1 MTDLKNYDL
10 AENMISPDDLKLSE
24 QHGVDRLNTQSEIAE
39 GRVKEISVDRTTT
52 GPGAGG
58 LDQFFDEFERHTW
71 TNDMPWELA
80 NQVSTRVLDI
90 VGQSATDYQNSLQ
103 GSSSAILEHQILRY
117 TQADVLAKIENVRT
131 TGIHSLQTLETLKGF
146 TAKAQAEAETQ
157 RTDMVQKQKEAIDN
171 RGWWSRVGHKAL
183 TIGTLGAYK
192 LVETQKRQK
201 WYNSVVEKSMTRQ
214 FDRINRN
221 IETLEGQV
229 GKQIAPMQSRIR
241 RTIASQADPDTKA
254 AYRTE
259 LMNALRHTGPLA
271 TMDLNTNWGI
281 PNANEQEKIDFLEA
295 AQGLDFVKKDLGI
308 VGVSRA
314 KQLQQEQMIQSAQEQ
329 QNIVKTPGQ
338 FKFDQVQGKAG
349 FKELSIDGIST
360 PGTSD
365 LVRMLE
371 NELASS
377 ENLEALYA
385 ADINKA
391 DLLTDSVKLILL
403 VKRINGAGF
412 NAEKKLQVTTR
423 QALLAWIKDVDKNTG
438 GETLEWKTGD
448 RTQVENV
455 EKLFDN
461 TIAGSLTKTADDC
474 FTELSAR
481 KINNA
486 ESAFKTAEDN
496 VITLS
501 NKIFSEKQKFENLVG
516 TLENF
521 PEKDKKDIEDAFAKI
536 EPIRATLVKIAAQW
550 RKDRKELD
558 KWTAQR
564 GLLTTALAKSEAGG
578 GGQLDMANAMPAGN
592 AMETA
597 AKNAAIVAASR
608 HNTECINKLNSHEAN
623 KISLTDFSADLVR
636 LRGELN
642 SLSAKAL
649 HLSDKKEPNLGN
661 LNQRVQQKLRAESF
675 GDEIDKKFV
684 EQLEKND
691 QFEQLKNV
699 SKGTKVTIDYKKTAA
714 SALRFPDQ
722 LDGIAVDPNKDFIVV
737 QSNEKG
743 VLLENKVA
751 KLSMVIL
758 GPAAKGGSA
767 YKNAKIATT
776 HSDNPLL
783 PRDPSN
789 PTVSGAWDS
798 AIALNYK
805 IAA

>member
-10 AENMISPDDLKLSE
+10 AENMISPDDLKQSE
-24 QHGVDRLNTQSEIAE
+24 QHGADRLNTQSEIAE
-39 GRVKEISVDRTTT
+39 GRVKEISVNRTAT
-52 GPGAGG
+52 GVNAGG

-71 TNDMPWELA
+71 TNEMPWELA
-80 NQVSTRVLDI
+80 NQVSTRVMNI
-90 VGQSATDYQNSLQ
+90 VGQSATEYQNSLQ
-103 GSSSAILEHQILRY
+103 GSSSATLERQMLRY
-117 TQADVLAKIENVRT
+117 TQVSVLAKIDSVRT

-146 TAKAQAEAETQ
+146 TAKAQAEAVTQ
-157 RTDMVQKQKEAIDN
+157 RADMVTKQKEAIDN

-183 TIGTLGAYK
+183 TIGSLGTYA
-192 LVETQKRQK
+192 LVKTEKRQK
-201 WYNSVVEKSMTRQ
+201 WYNSIVEKSMTRE

-241 RTIASQADPDTKA
+241 RTIASQADPNTKA

-259 LMNALRHTGPLA
+259 LMNALRHRGTLA

-308 VGVSRA
+308 VGVSSA
-314 KQLQQEQMIQSAQEQ
+314 KNLQQKQMIESAQEQ

-338 FKFDQVQGKAG
+338 FKFDQVQGKVG
-349 FKELSIDGIST
+349 FKELSIEGVSA
-360 PGTSD
+360 PEVPA
-365 LVRMLE
+365 LVKMLE

-423 QALLAWIKDVDKNTG
+423 QSLLAWIKYVDKNTG

-550 RKDRKELD
+550 RKDKKQNLHQSASTSDLKDVLD
-558 KWTAQR
+558 DAEGRLNTE
-564 GLLTTALAKSEAGG
+564 LAKAI
-578 GGQLDMANAMPAGN
+578 PAD
-592 AMETA
+592 
-597 AKNAAIVAASR
+597 KNAALAHTRIVQGLQSER
-608 HNTECINKLNSHEAN
+608 DKAN
-623 KISLTDFSADLVR
+623 KAYLESKSKKDGLTDFSSDLVR

-642 SLSAKAL
+642 ALFAKEL
-649 HLSDKKEPNLGN
+649 TLSDKKEPNLGD
-661 LNQRVQQKLRAESF
+661 LNERIQQKLRAESF

-699 SKGTKVTIDYKKTAA
+699 SKGTNVEITYKKTAA
-714 SALRFPDQ
+714 SSLRFPDQ
-722 LDGIAVDPNKDFIVV
+722 LGGSTTENFIVV
-737 QSNEKG
+737 ESNEKG
-743 VLLENKVA
+743 VLLEKVGGGEVIA
-751 KLSMVIL
+751 IL
-758 GPAAKGGSA
+758 GAAAKGGEA

-783 PRDPSN
+783 PRGPSN
-789 PTVSGAWDS
+789 MTVSGAWDS